1 MNKLLSSFILLSA
14 VSIPGWAGNHII
26 EKFQLA
32 GPVSIQRP
40 AMIDSVDIY
49 GNAFDERSLLAAP
62 VSTEGSKLFSSGEK
76 LVSPAPLAVASL
88 SFDVQTTAY
97 TTAALTVSGIKTN
110 KIYVD
115 GTETDGKNLALEPG
129 THHFVISSLL
139 KGHEVAK
146 PKVTLSTDNDAA
158 VTVLQQSA
166 KRLYD
171 IKDVLNGTR
180 LWGASLSHDG
190 RYCIEGHND
199 TQDGGK
205 QVSTWIVRDLN
216 GNKVIRTSTS
226 YLRFYPGSDDLLMDR
241 TGDNGKRQIVR
252 IAIDNGKETVIA
264 DGLPKDDSWLIT
276 PDGKSLILTHV
287 NEGPKEDKDIYQIV
301 DPDDRQPG
309 WRNRT
314 SLLRYDLSTG
324 VTQPLTFGYKN
335 VSLLDISSD
344 SRCILFLTSRRR
356 LTARPTTLS
365 SIWRMDLQTLKA
377 ECLVKDDG
385 FILSALF
392 SPDGKQLAIEGSP
405 ECLGGIGKNL
415 PEGRIPSMEDNQLYL
430 FDIDTKE
437 VKPLTKDFDPCIN
450 RYVWSKEDGTIWI
463 TALDKDYCHLFKCD
477 PKTDIITRIPHTEDV
492 VFSVSPAD
500 NAKKILWYG
509 ESVSNTDRL
518 YTLDTTTGTSTLIE
532 DPNTERMKDIEL
544 GDCEPWS
551 FVNSRGDTIWCR
563 YYLPPHFDKSKKY
576 PVIVNYYGGCSPT
589 SRYLESRYPHHV
601 YAAAGYVV
609 LVVNPSGAVGFGR
622 EFASRHVNTAGKGV
636 AEDIIE
642 ATKTFCKE
650 HSYTDT
656 LHIGCIGA
664 SYGGFMTQYL
674 QTQTN
679 IFAAAISHAGISDH
693 TSYWGEGYWGYSYS
707 EVSMA
712 GSYPWTRKDLYVDQ
726 SPLFNAEKIHTPLL
740 FLHGSADHN
749 VPIGES
755 IQMFTALVNF
765 SDVPPLSLSWM
776 ARITTSPT
784 TTNVSSGTTP
794 SWLGSN
800 VTSRAMPRGGMHCIK
815 R

>member
-1 MNKLLSSFILLSA
+1 MNKLFSSFILLSIA
-14 VSIPGWAGNHII
+14 SLPSLAGNHVI

-32 GPVSIQRP
+32 GPVRLQRP
-40 AMIDSVDIY
+40 VMIDSVDIN
-49 GNAFDERSLLAAP
+49 GKAFDEQSLLSSP
-62 VSTEGSKLFSSGEK
+62 LTTDGGKTFSAGEK
-76 LVSPAPLAVASL
+76 LQSSAPFSVTSL
-88 SFDVQTTAY
+88 SFDAQTTAY
-97 TTAALTVSGIKTN
+97 TKATLSVAGLKTS

-115 GTETDGKNLALEPG
+115 GTETDGKDMTLEPG
-129 THHFVISSLL
+129 THHFVISTLL
-139 KGHEVAK
+139 KGSGAAK

-158 VTVLQQSA
+158 LTVLQPGA
-166 KRLYD
+166 KRLYTV
-171 IKDVLNGTR
+171 KDVLNGTQ
-180 LWGASLSHDG
+180 LWGISLSHDG
-190 RYCIEGHND
+190 RYSIEGHFD

-205 QVSTWIVRDLN
+205 TTTTWIVRDLD
-216 GNKVIRTSTS
+216 GNKIVRTSTS
-226 YLRFYPGSDDLLMDR
+226 YLRFYPGSDDLLLDR

-252 IAIDNGKETVIA
+252 ISIDNGSETVLA
-264 DGLPKDDSWLIT
+264 DGLPKDDSWQMT
-276 PDGKSLILTHV
+276 PDGKSLILSHV
-287 NEGPKEDKDIYQIV
+287 TEGPKESKDIYQIV
-301 DPDDRQPG
+301 EPDDRQPG

-324 VTQPLTFGYKN
+324 VTQPLTFGYNN

-344 SRCILFLTSRRR
+344 SRYILFLTARRR
-356 LTARPTTLS
+356 LTARPTTLC
-365 SIWRMDLQTLKA
+365 SIWRMDLQTLKP

-385 FILSALF
+385 FIASAVF
-392 SPDGKQLAIEGSP
+392 SPDGKQIAIEGSP

-430 FDIDTKE
+430 FDIASKQ
-437 VKPLTKDFDPCIN
+437 VKPLTKIFDPCIN
-450 RYVWSKEDGTIWI
+450 RYVWSKADGTIWI
-463 TALDKDYCHLFKCD
+463 TALDKDYCHLYKCD
-477 PKTDIITRIPHTEDV
+477 PKTDVITRIPNTEDV

-500 NAKKILWYG
+500 NGKKVLWYG
-509 ESVSNTDRL
+509 ESASNTDRL
-518 YTLDTTTGTSTLIE
+518 YALDTTSGKSTLIE
-532 DPNTERMKDIEL
+532 DLNTERMKDIEL

-551 FVNSRGDTIWCR
+551 FVNSRGDSIWCR

-609 LVVNPSGAVGFGR
+609 LVVNPSGAVGFGQ
-622 EFASRHVNTAGKGV
+622 EFASRHVNTVGKGV

-642 ATKTFCKE
+642 ATKTFCHE

-726 SPLFNAEKIHTPLL
+726 SPLFNAEKIHTPLRGWRGSPHHRL
-740 FLHGSADHN
+740 QQAHQVAQHHHGL
-749 VPIGES
+749 VPTLP
-755 IQMFTALVNF
+755 Q
-765 SDVPPLSLSWM
+765 
-776 ARITTSPT
+776 R
-784 TTNVSSGTTP
+784 
-794 SWLGSN
+794 
-800 VTSRAMPRGGMHCIK
+800 
-815 R
+815 

>member
-40 AMIDSVDIY
+40 AMIDSVDIN
-49 GNAFDERSLLAAP
+49 GKAFDERSLLAAP
-62 VSTEGSKLFSSGEK
+62 VSTEGSKFFSFGEK

-88 SFDVQTTAY
+88 SFDVQTTVY

-139 KGHEVAK
+139 KSHEVAK

-190 RYCIEGHND
+190 RYSIEGHFD

-205 QVSTWIVRDLN
+205 TTTTWIVRDLD
-216 GNKVIRTSTS
+216 GNKIVRTSTS
-226 YLRFYPGSDDLLMDR
+226 YLRFYPGSDDLLLDR

-252 IAIDNGKETVIA
+252 ISIDNGSETVLA
-264 DGLPKDDSWLIT
+264 DGLPKDDSWQMT
-276 PDGKSLILTHV
+276 PDGKSLILSHV
-287 NEGPKEDKDIYQIV
+287 TEGPKESKDIYQIV
-301 DPDDRQPG
+301 EPDDRQPG

-324 VTQPLTFGYKN
+324 VTQPLTFGYNN

-344 SRCILFLTSRRR
+344 SRYILFLTARRR
-356 LTARPTTLS
+356 LTARPTTLC
-365 SIWRMDLQTLKA
+365 SIWRMDLQTLKP

-385 FILSALF
+385 FIASAVF
-392 SPDGKQLAIEGSP
+392 SPDGKQIAIEGSP

-415 PEGRIPSMEDNQLYL
+415 PEGRIPNMEDNQLYL

-437 VKPLTKDFDPCIN
+437 IKPLTKNFAPCIN

-463 TALDKDYCHLFKCD
+463 TALDKDYCHLYKCD
-477 PKTDIITRIPHTEDV
+477 PKTDVITRIPNTEDV

-500 NAKKILWYG
+500 NGKKVLWYG
-509 ESVSNTDRL
+509 ESASNTDRL
-518 YTLDTTTGTSTLIE
+518 YALDTTTGKSTLIE
-532 DPNTERMKDIEL
+532 DLNTERMKDIEL

-609 LVVNPSGAVGFGR
+609 LVVNPSGAVGFGQ

-642 ATKTFCKE
+642 ATKTFCRE

-664 SYGGFMTQYL
+664 SYGGFMTL
-674 QTQTN
+674 PPSRMPASVTTPATGVRATGATATARCPWPAV
-679 IFAAAISHAGISDH
+679 ILGRAK
-693 TSYWGEGYWGYSYS
+693 TSMSTRARS
-707 EVSMA
+707 STLRRSTRRSSSSMA
-712 GSYPWTRKDLYVDQ
+712 V
-726 SPLFNAEKIHTPLL
+726 
-740 FLHGSADHN
+740 
-749 VPIGES
+749 
-755 IQMFTALVNF
+755 
-765 SDVPPLSLSWM
+765 
-776 ARITTSPT
+776 PT
-784 TTNVSSGTTP
+784 TMCLSGRA
-794 SWLGSN
+794 
-800 VTSRAMPRGGMHCIK
+800 SRCSLP
-815 R
+815 